1 MYHYMYH
8 SSISQEKNILR
19 TCPQVLLV
27 LVSEHAWP
35 TRLRG
40 TRLAS
45 TGLKIWECWRCVDVV
60 EIDYDGSAVSFD
72 DTLFWLQWIIFVQV
86 QQPNPFLSGGQYS
99 VITSKF
105 IHFTDFTKLSNF
117 SIFVNFYFM
126 CLLSV
131 CTESVWQ
138 LTGRVDWGLWRG
150 RQRQSDSWEQVNTGR
165 RFPKSSCGSWP
176 GKYYQV
182 PRLTCSGDSQ
192 QLLIWRH
199 LWRPWWSWN
208 RVWRTGTGNSRYRE
222 FFMFLVVSEKNGTA
236 KKYQNRYRKNLVP
249 EKSLGTDICEIWYRK
264 KVSEPVS
271 EKIGTEKSTGIGIA

>member
-131 CTESVWQ
+131 WQ

-150 RQRQSDSWEQVNTGR
+150 WQRQSDSWEQVNTGR
-165 RFPKSSCGSWP
+165 SSWATRP
-176 GKYYQV
+176 GTYTNQV
-182 PRLTCSGDSQ
+182 PRPTCSGDSQ
-192 QLLIWRH
+192 QLL
-199 LWRPWWSWN
+199 WWERWQSPNMTTFVAIMIIMKFILCCWL
-208 RVWRTGTGNSRYRE
+208 TL
-222 FFMFLVVSEKNGTA
+222 FH
-236 KKYQNRYRKNLVP
+236 
-249 EKSLGTDICEIWYRK
+249 
-264 KVSEPVS
+264 
-271 EKIGTEKSTGIGIA
+271 